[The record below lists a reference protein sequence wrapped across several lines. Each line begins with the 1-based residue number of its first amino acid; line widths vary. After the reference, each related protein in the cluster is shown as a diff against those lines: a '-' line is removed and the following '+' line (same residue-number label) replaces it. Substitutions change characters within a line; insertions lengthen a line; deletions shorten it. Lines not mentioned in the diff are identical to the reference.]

1 MPHLVIEHSSDIA
14 EGADVNTLMQTAHAG
29 AVESGLFG
37 LNDIKVRAYPCPQ
50 SLIGGEKNSF
60 LHITIYLLSGRS
72 QETKKALT
80 TLVLDKFTK
89 LGLDVSSLSVDA
101 RDMDREV
108 YSKITR

>member
-1 MPHLVIEHSSDIA
+1 MPHLIIEHSEDLTHTFDTKA
-14 EGADVNTLMQTAHAG
+14 LMQCAHNA

-37 LNDIKVRAYPCPQ
+37 LSDIKVRAYPCANA
-50 SLIGGEKNSF
+50 LIAGNESSF
-60 LHITIYLLSGRS
+60 LHVTIYLLSGRTA
-72 QETKKALT
+72 ETKKALT
-80 TLVLDKFTK
+80 TLVLNEFAK